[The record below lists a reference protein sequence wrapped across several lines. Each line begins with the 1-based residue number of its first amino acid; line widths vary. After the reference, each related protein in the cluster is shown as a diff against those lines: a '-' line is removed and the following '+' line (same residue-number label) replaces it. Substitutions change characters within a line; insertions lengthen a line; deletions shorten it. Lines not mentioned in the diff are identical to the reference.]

1 MAKHYITNAYLT
13 TKKLKFENGTWKRN
27 GRYKLSS
34 GASGKFEL
42 YYFNNYQQEAFIE
55 QLGMPDS
62 FKYIKSDTFYKNQH
76 IFINQILEIIKP
88 KVDEELA
95 IVKEEEAKIENP
107 KITIT
112 GVFPL
117 PDEKQIGT
125 KFKIGDEEKD
135 CAIFL
140 EKQYDDEWDWKFRI
154 QTIHRDWLGFNSS
167 TWMQE
172 LWEQIKEEPDAK
184 FPLILM

>member
-1 MAKHYITNAYLT
+1 MTKHYITNAYLT
-13 TKKLKFENGTWKRN
+13 RKTLKFDNGTWKRN
-27 GRYKLSS
+27 GVYKLSS
-34 GASGKFEL
+34 GARGKFEL
-42 YYFNNYQQEAFIE
+42 CYFNNYQQEAFIE
-55 QLGMPDS
+55 YLGTPNS
-62 FKYIKSDTFYKNQH
+62 FKHINSNTFYKNQN
-76 IFINQILEIIKP
+76 IFIKQILKIIKP
-88 KVDEELA
+88 KVEEELA
-95 IVKEEEAKIENP
+95 IIKEKEAKLENP

-112 GVFPL
+112 GIFPL

-125 KFKIGDEEKD
+125 KFKIGNEEKE

-140 EKQYDDEWDWKFRI
+140 ERIFNDEWDWEFRI
-154 QTIHRDWLGFNSS
+154 PALHRDWIQFNSS